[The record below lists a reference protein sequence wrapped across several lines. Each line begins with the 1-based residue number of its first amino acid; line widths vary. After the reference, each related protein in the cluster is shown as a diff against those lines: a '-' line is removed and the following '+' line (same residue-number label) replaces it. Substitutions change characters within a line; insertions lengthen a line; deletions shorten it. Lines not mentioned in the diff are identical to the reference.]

1 MTEQAP
7 SPKEVLVKLIKSFA
21 CAEVSGDEILRRFAQ
36 ENLSNMLNKYDLVE
50 IPQVEPTSEGGPV
63 AA

>member
-1 MTEQAP
+1 MTEQAV

-36 ENLSNMLNKYDLVE
+36 ENLSNMLNRYDLVE
-50 IPQVEPTSEGGPV
+50 LPQVEPTNEEGP
-63 AA
+63 AAA